1 MSITESKFA
10 VGPDAARLEASIA
23 TMIAAGYQPA
33 GQIAQLGGQ
42 LVQRM
47 DKVDDAQV
55 IASGDSAIAVQSGT
69 VVITKG
75 SAAALSLA
83 APTAEQGGTR
93 IRITSATAFAH
104 VVTATGLL
112 FDGAEATG
120 DDTATFAAFPGATID
135 LEAVNQKW
143 NVVNAKAVTVA

>member
-1 MSITESKFA
+1 MSITASKFA
-10 VGPDAARLEASIA
+10 AGPDAVRLES
-23 TMIAAGYQPA
+23 TIAALIAQGFQPA
-33 GQIAQLGGQ
+33 GDVVQLGGL

-47 DKVDDAQV
+47 DKSDSAQV
-55 IASGDSAIAVQSGT
+55 IASGDGAIAIKTGT

-75 SAAALSLA
+75 TAAALTLA
-83 APTAEQGGTR
+83 APAESQNGVR
-93 IRITSATAFAH
+93 LRITSATAAAH

-120 DDTATFAAFPGATID
+120 DDTATFAAFPGATVE